1 MKNHP
6 NMPIREGLKYAEVHG
21 RAIKK
26 SSPRAHAWGVI
37 YWSFGHRA
45 CWMAI
50 YSTPKNPV
58 RHAQNITDASIR
70 GHADGMEL
78 LFERCADSLQAA
90 ISSAI
95 SDVERAGYR
104 VTKVEMDREAIPV

>member
-6 NMPIREGLKYAEVHG
+6 NKPIREVLKYAEEHG

-26 SSPRAHAWGVI
+26 PSPRAHAWGVI

-58 RHAQNITDASIR
+58 RHAQDIHGCI
-70 GHADGMEL
+70 
-78 LFERCADSLQAA
+78 DS
-90 ISSAI
+90 
-95 SDVERAGYR
+95 
-104 VTKVEMDREAIPV
+104 